1 MVVRRRREGMKVG
14 DREFVETVC
23 VFCDMTFFVPKG
35 MEKDYVC
42 LDCRDFFKREM
53 MDGNKKS

>member
-1 MVVRRRREGMKVG
+1 MKVG
-14 DREFVETVC
+14 DRDFVKTVC
-23 VFCDMTFFVPKG
+23 VFCDMAFFVPKG

-42 LDCRDFFKREM
+42 LDCKEFFKREM